1 MLVEGSSVRATARVV
16 GVSPVT
22 VLKLLADAGAA
33 AAELHDELM
42 RDVPAKRV
50 QVDELYAFIQNK
62 GNEVWTWAA
71 IDVETKVVITCLL
84 RPGRDTAYAVEV
96 MTDLQSRVMGRLQIT
111 TDGLGSYPIA
121 VERVF
126 GSDVDYGQT
135 VKHSRAGQPAQE
147 HIGTSHI
154 ERHNLTTRM
163 SVRRYTRKTNAFSK
177 KVENHEHA
185 LALYIFWY
193 NFMRPHLSLGALTT
207 PAMAAGLTDRP
218 LTWKWFLQRL
228 S

>member
-1 MLVEGSSVRATARVV
+1 
-16 GVSPVT
+16 
-22 VLKLLADAGAA
+22 
-33 AAELHDELM
+33 M

-71 IDVETKVVITCLL
+71 IDVETKVDHRLL

-96 MTDLQSRVMGRLQIT
+96 MTDLQSRVTGRLQIT
-111 TDGLGSYPIA
+111 TDGLGSYPVA

-135 VKHSRAGQPAQE
+135 VKNVRVGQPAQE

-193 NFMRPHLSLGALTT
+193 NFAPPYEPAGPDARHGGGAHGPSAVL
-207 PAMAAGLTDRP
+207 ALAGATVAVRG
-218 LTWKWFLQRL
+218 T
-228 S
+228 